1 MAASLGVHVLLALTA
16 LPLMMKAAAAMAV
29 PATLASERQR
39 KDDAWDKESAPVAL
53 EIQLPQF
60 LKMVARDEVKDSL
73 INYLRTTQ
81 NESSVAPENPAF
93 QSDRNTRA
101 ATELSP
107 DEDAT
112 KPLPSQEG
120 VDLPVVELATREYID
135 GEIADDRTLG
145 NRAPEMSDPAVATQ
159 PSPSVPAVR
168 PSPLTPQELPGEETP
183 EPGEDERVVEES
195 SPRVFEED
203 FAQDPNSDQLI
214 ATARRPLEIIDQP
227 KETEFEDS
235 QSEKTR
241 PRRGVADTEG
251 ETYDPLAEHRPPA
264 PVRPALRPGSDEA
277 VPDIFQPQT
286 RQNEQ
291 RGTISNRGASAA
303 DAIDTPMGRY
313 MRQVTAAIEK
323 EWNRK
328 RVTKSDF
335 VTYGNI
341 RLKFFVDRAAKVR
354 ELRIDNPD
362 ESGDAGLF
370 AERGIGGSHSTDT
383 EEFAIGLDRWAS
395 ASHLRYYHLLT
406 LFSRFTFPLLCLP
419 FGSSLFLA
427 ACSCFSSCSARLFL

>member
-1 MAASLGVHVLLALTA
+1 MDVNSHSPRMGPFGIAVTASLVVHVLLALIA
-16 LPLMMKAAAAMAV
+16 LPMMMKATAAMAV
-29 PATLASERQR
+29 PATAASERQKR
-39 KDDAWDKESAPVAL
+39 GEGRDEESTPVAL
-53 EIQLPQF
+53 EIELPQF
-60 LKMVARDEVKDSL
+60 LEMVTRDEVKDSL

-81 NESSVAPENPAF
+81 NESSEAPENPAF

-101 ATELSP
+101 ASELSP
-107 DEDAT
+107 AEDAT

-145 NRAPEMSDPAVATQ
+145 NRAPEMADPAVATQ
-159 PSPSVPAVR
+159 PSPAAPAVQ

-183 EPGEDERVVEES
+183 EPGEDERVAEES
-195 SPRVFEED
+195 SPKVFEEE
-203 FAQDPNSDQLI
+203 FAQDPKSDLLI

-227 KETEFEDS
+227 KETEPEDS
-235 QSEKTR
+235 QSEKMR
-241 PRRGVADTEG
+241 PRQGVVDTPR

-291 RGTISNRGASAA
+291 RGTISNKGASAA
-303 DAIDTPMGRY
+303 DAVDTPMGRY
-313 MRQVTAAIEK
+313 MRKVTAAIEK

-341 RLKFFVDRAAKVR
+341 RLKFFVDHAGKVR

-362 ESGDAGLF
+362 KANPVMQDFTLSAVLEAPIPPIPKNLLSDL
-370 AERGIGGSHSTDT
+370 TD
-383 EEFAIGLDRWAS
+383 GR
-395 ASHLRYYHLLT
+395 
-406 LFSRFTFPLLCLP
+406 LP
-419 FGSSLFLA
+419 VTYDIIIY
-427 ACSCFSSCSARLFL
+427 